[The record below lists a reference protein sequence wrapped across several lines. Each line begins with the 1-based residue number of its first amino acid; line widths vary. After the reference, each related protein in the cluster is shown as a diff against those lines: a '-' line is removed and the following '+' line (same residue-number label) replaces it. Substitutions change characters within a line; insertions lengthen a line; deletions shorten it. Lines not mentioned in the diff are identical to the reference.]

1 MRNQMAP
8 GTEGG
13 LTTYLP
19 EDEVMF
25 IYDASLRYQEDGT
38 NLLVLAG
45 EAYGTGSS
53 RDQAAK
59 ATLWLGSRL
68 VITASFERIHRSNL
82 VGMGVLPLEF
92 KAGENADSLGLDG
105 TESYSTVGLND
116 DLQPGQ
122 DVPIRVVR
130 VDGSEFTF
138 LTTCRIDTPVEVDYY
153 RNGGI
158 LQTVLRKYL
167 QS

>member
-1 MRNQMAP
+1 M
-8 GTEGG
+8 
-13 LTTYLP
+13 
-19 EDEVMF
+19 
-25 IYDASLRYQEDGT
+25 
-38 NLLVLAG
+38 
-45 EAYGTGSS
+45 
-53 RDQAAK
+53 
-59 ATLWLGSRL
+59 
-68 VITASFERIHRSNL
+68 VICASFERIHRSNL

-92 KAGENADSLGLDG
+92 KVGENADSLGLDG
-105 TESYSTVGLND
+105 TESYSTVGIDD

-130 VDGSEFTF
+130 GDGSEFTF

-167 QS
+167 EG